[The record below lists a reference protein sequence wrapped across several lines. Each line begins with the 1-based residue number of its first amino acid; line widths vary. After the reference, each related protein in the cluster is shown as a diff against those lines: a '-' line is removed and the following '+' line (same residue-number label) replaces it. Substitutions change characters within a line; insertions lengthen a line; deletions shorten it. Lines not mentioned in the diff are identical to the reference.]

1 MKVIIDIVTSLLS
14 NYVLVVVSISWFTA
28 QVIKVI
34 YYYVVDKEFDWLH
47 FFEAGGMPSA
57 HSATVSSL
65 TISLGLVYGWD
76 SPLFAI
82 AIVLALIVMYDA
94 TGVRREAGR
103 QALLLNK
110 IVEEIYASDRD
121 KIKKLKEM
129 IGHTPFE
136 VIIGSGIGVAI
147 ALISYLVLYLSGI
160 NAGF

>member
-1 MKVIIDIVTSLLS
+1 MKILLDIIADLLA
-14 NYVLVVVSISWFTA
+14 NYVLVVASVAWFTA

-34 YYYVVDKEFDWLH
+34 YYFVVDKEFDWLH

-57 HSATVSSL
+57 HSATVSAL
-65 TISLGLVYGWD
+65 TISLGLVYGWN

-82 AIVLALIVMYDA
+82 SIVLALIVMYDA

-110 IVEEIYASDRD
+110 MVEEIYASDRD

-136 VIIGSGIGVAI
+136 VVVGSAIGVFI
-147 ALISYLVLYLSGI
+147 AFLIYGI
-160 NAGF
+160 FV